1 MVILKMLDY
10 PTKLDASI
18 DDDIMRSTYV
28 ETTDKNLKELSQFQ
42 NFLYRIIYNYDR
54 YKNMKPNSKQPARL
68 SGTATIQKFENLGD
82 ITAASLKF

>member
-28 ETTDKNLKELSQFQ
+28 ETTDKNLKELSQF
-42 NFLYRIIYNYDR
+42 
-54 YKNMKPNSKQPARL
+54 
-68 SGTATIQKFENLGD
+68 
-82 ITAASLKF
+82 